1 MLELPIIEY
10 IFSSPLHH
18 HKILVYDL
26 SFWIFPNKCIARKT
40 KSWVMTPFHPNIKI
54 IIKNSKYMG
63 IVYFTNNK
71 KLQKVSK
78 AIYAYST
85 QGHQTKTSWMRLAWW
100 PCLATWGNV
109 FRIPFLSSNGEKTGT
124 FFLFS
129 SYTSSLL
136 SPKKKYVTRI
146 RIWNFSNILH
156 LSM

>member
-1 MLELPIIEY
+1 
-10 IFSSPLHH
+10 
-18 HKILVYDL
+18 
-26 SFWIFPNKCIARKT
+26 
-40 KSWVMTPFHPNIKI
+40 
-54 IIKNSKYMG
+54 MG

-78 AIYAYST
+78 AIYAYSNH
-85 QGHQTKTSWMRLAWW
+85 GHQTKTSWVRLAWW
-100 PCLATWGNV
+100 PCLATWGNL

-156 LSM
+156 FLFINVQYLAIFLGWIWILKWGVSMFLGAAEAPFLLKLMVGA